1 MTIPLTAPP
10 RGIAPSD
17 GQAALAVERPS
28 WMDIDWRTHQRWV
41 VVDGQPVNTIELG
54 TGRPLLF
61 IHGLGGCWANWL
73 EQLSPVAN
81 HPAAEVGH
89 DGPPFAGEEAPA
101 PRRRRDG
108 PRPAPAIDGRLV
120 AVDLPGFG
128 HSPMSAGPISIAG
141 YARLLDR
148 LLAQLEIDSATVL
161 GNSMGGLIGAEL
173 ALAFPRRVERLVLI
187 SPAGV
192 STFGHLERARG
203 RLALRGL
210 EPTLAATTAWAA
222 ANAERIARRPRLR
235 RASLK
240 FVVRHPGRLPP
251 ALAAEQLRGGGKPGF
266 MSALESTD
274 HDDLRSRLGE
284 IACPTLIVW
293 GDGDRVISVRDA
305 DVFSALIP
313 HSRGVIFADTGHMA
327 MLERPL
333 QFNALLE
340 DFLSG

>member
-1 MTIPLTAPP
+1 
-10 RGIAPSD
+10 
-17 GQAALAVERPS
+17 
-28 WMDIDWRTHQRWV
+28 
-41 VVDGQPVNTIELG
+41 
-54 TGRPLLF
+54 
-61 IHGLGGCWANWL
+61 
-73 EQLSPVAN
+73 
-81 HPAAEVGH
+81 
-89 DGPPFAGEEAPA
+89 
-101 PRRRRDG
+101 
-108 PRPAPAIDGRLV
+108 
-120 AVDLPGFG
+120 
-128 HSPMSAGPISIAG
+128 MSAGPISIAG

-192 STFGHLERARG
+192 STFGHLEAARARS
-203 RLALRGL
+203 ALRRL

-222 ANAERIARRPRLR
+222 AHAEHVASRPRLR
-235 RASLK
+235 SASLQ
-240 FVVRHPGRLPP
+240 FVVRHPGWLPAP
-251 ALAAEQLRGGGKPGF
+251 LAAEQLRGAGKPGF
-266 MSALESTD
+266 MPALESIER
-274 HDDLRSRLGE
+274 DDLRARLGE

-313 HSRGVIFADTGHMA
+313 HSRRVIFADTGHMA
-327 MLERPL
+327 MLERPA

>member
-10 RGIAPSD
+10 PGMAPSD
-17 GQAALAVERPS
+17 GQGARAVERPS
-28 WMDIDWRTHQRWV
+28 WMDIDWTTHQRWV
-41 VVDGQPVNTIELG
+41 VVDGQPLNTIELG

-73 EQLSPVAN
+73 EQLSPLAN
-81 HPAAEVGH
+81 RTDGKVVH
-89 DGPPFAGEEAPA
+89 DGAPFEREEAPA
-101 PRRRRDG
+101 PSHRRGG
-108 PRPAPAIDGRLV
+108 PGPAPVLDGRLV

-141 YARLLDR
+141 YARLLDL
-148 LLAQLEIDSATVL
+148 LLAQLEIDSATVV

-173 ALAFPRRVERLVLI
+173 ALAFPRRVERLVLV

-203 RLALRGL
+203 RSALLRL

-240 FVVRHPGRLPP
+240 FVVRHPGDLPAP
-251 ALAAEQLRGGGKPGF
+251 LAAEQLRGAGKPGF
-266 MSALESTD
+266 MQALESTD

-327 MLERPL
+327 MLERPRR
-333 QFNALLE
+333 FNALLE
-340 DFLSG
+340 DFLSE